1 MKSLIIGGS
10 AGLGRAIAERLAES
24 GHDLFLVASDA
35 RELAAASKAIALRFP
50 VKTFHVAMDM
60 ADPDPAALRR
70 QVLKR
75 MGRIDNLFYIAG
87 RSIGDAGTLDDA
99 VVEQLLAINFVSGVR
114 IINAFIDD
122 LANRRGANLVGIGS
136 IAGVRGRRRNSVYG
150 AAKRGLESYFEA
162 VRHRLAGRPCKVQFY
177 RAGYLKTHVR
187 AGRKPLLPPLDAG
200 KAADRIVANLGRDL
214 GTVTLPWWWRPI
226 MAAIALLP
234 WAVYKRLDL

>member
-35 RELAAASKAIALRFP
+35 RELAAASKAIAQRFP

-177 RAGYLKTHVR
+177 RAGYLKR
-187 AGRKPLLPPLDAG
+187 AGSKPRLPLPALAPDA
-200 KAADRIVANLGRDL
+200 AAAIIVANLGRDL

-226 MAAIALLP
+226 MAAIAWLP
-234 WAVYKRLDL
+234 WAVFKRLDL

>member
-24 GHDLFLVASDA
+24 GHDLFLVALDP
-35 RELAAASKAIALRFP
+35 RELAAASKAIAQRFP
-50 VKTFHVAMDM
+50 VKIFHMAMDM
-60 ADPDPAALRR
+60 AAPDPAALRR
-70 QVLKR
+70 QALKR
-75 MGRIDNLFYIAG
+75 LGRIDNLFYIAG

-136 IAGVRGRRRNSVYG
+136 ITGVRGRRRNSVYG

-177 RAGYLKTHVR
+177 RAGYLKR
-187 AGRKPLLPPLDAG
+187 AGSKPRFPLPALAPDA
-200 KAADRIVANLGRDL
+200 AASIIVANLGRDL